1 MSKRPESTARQ
12 IERSLQIRPAGH
24 ITRGRRG
31 AYSIGHYLAQTKKGS
46 RTITAAA
53 QPLSGPGSPAIRR
66 GARQPWQDE
75 SWSLRAQVGEFR
87 FIGDR
92 AARATSMAPMFIAR
106 RGAPGE
112 APTRVIA
119 DTGEAV
125 DIALA
130 EITTNL
136 FGDGPAT
143 AQAIKRAAQHLSF
156 NGETNLRI
164 STDDDS
170 DGWSLHAHSVQELT
184 GQPGQWKI
192 NDGMSTVDIDDQTN
206 MLIRAWIPDPE
217 REWMPDCAARSVLP
231 VARELKALGQ
241 HVSAQVDSRLAGA
254 GILLVPE
261 EITVIGGGQNR
272 APDDDTDGEVA
283 ENYDPIIEDLM
294 DSMLTPLQDRES
306 AAAVVPIMFRGPAD
320 ALDKIRH
327 LTLATPLDEHLKD
340 LRDESIRRLALGM
353 DSAPEI
359 LMGTGSANHWGAWQI
374 DEDEIRM
381 VIAPLL
387 ATICHALTVGWLQ
400 PLVAAMGL
408 DPTNYIVWFD
418 TTPLELRTDRSKD
431 SQALFDKGV
440 VGAAT
445 VRRENGFTEDDAPQ
459 LEDEERVRALLE
471 KVLMSNPAGFVEQLL
486 PLLGGPEGIAAT
498 TPNPAAPGAP
508 AGGPP
513 TGPAPRPIP
522 RPERALPDTQQDEEP
537 TP

>member
-1 MSKRPESTARQ
+1 MKRPDSTARE
-12 IERSLQIRPAGH
+12 IARTLHIAPAGQ
-24 ITRGRRG
+24 ITRGRGRAFAVG
-31 AYSIGHYLAQTKKGS
+31 RYVAQTRRGS

-53 QPLSGPGSPAIRR
+53 APLSGPGAPAARK

-75 SWSLRAQVGEFR
+75 SWVLRAQVGEFR

-92 AARATSMAPMFIAR
+92 AARATSLAPMFIAR

-119 DTGEAV
+119 ETGDPI

-130 EITTNL
+130 ELTTNL

-156 NGETNLRI
+156 NGETNLRV
-164 STDDDS
+164 SNDDA
-170 DGWSLHAHSVQELT
+170 DGWALHAHSVQELT

-192 NDGMSTVDIDDQTN
+192 NDGLETIDLDDDSN
-206 MLIRAWIPDPE
+206 LLIRAWIPDPE

-254 GILLVPE
+254 GILLIPE
-261 EITVIGGGQNR
+261 EITVLGGGLNR
-272 APDDDTDGEVA
+272 APDDDTDGEIA
-283 ENYDPIIEDLM
+283 ENYDPIVEDLM
-294 DSMLTPLQDRES
+294 DSMLTPLQDRDS
-306 AAAVVPIMFRGPAD
+306 AAAVVPIMFRGPAE

-359 LMGTGSANHWGAWQI
+359 LMGVGSSNHWNAWSI
-374 DEDEIRM
+374 DEDEVRM

-400 PLVAAMGL
+400 PLIAAMGL
-408 DPTNYIVWFD
+408 DPSEFIVWFD
-418 TTPLELRTDRSKD
+418 TTPLELRPDRSKD
-431 SQALFDKGV
+431 AQTLFDKGV
-440 VGAAT
+440 VNGAT
-445 VRRENGFTEDDAPQ
+445 VRRESGFTEDDAPAPD
-459 LEDEERVRALLE
+459 DEERIRALI
-471 KVLMSNPAGFVEQLL
+471 KDVLMSNTAGFAEQLL
-486 PLLGGPEGIAAT
+486 PKLGVDGVTAPAA
-498 TPNPAAPGAP
+498 PAAGAPAPGAP
-508 AGGPP
+508 PAGPVP
-513 TGPAPRPIP
+513 RPAPVPP
-522 RPERALPDTQQDEEP
+522 RPDRALPDTKDQEP
-537 TP
+537 QP